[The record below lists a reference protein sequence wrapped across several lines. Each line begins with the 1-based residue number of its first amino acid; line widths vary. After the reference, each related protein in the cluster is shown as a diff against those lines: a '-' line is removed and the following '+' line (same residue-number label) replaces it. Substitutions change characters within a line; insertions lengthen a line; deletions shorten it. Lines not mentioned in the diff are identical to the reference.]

1 MPLDYSVL
9 EIFHKY
15 FEVLTDLFREMTFE
29 KF

>member
-1 MPLDYSVL
+1 MLFDFSVL